1 MSSLF
6 PARSSRFRLSSRLL
20 WVAGLAIAAP
30 VSAQNAADARSF
42 SIGPGP
48 LAQVLNQFSA
58 EAGVFVASSGEL
70 TQGKL
75 SAGLVGRYGVEQGL
89 ETLLRGTGLHAV
101 TRSQGAYVLQPIL
114 QPAQQPAVSGAAN
127 GVTRLTPVAVTASQ
141 ERPDG
146 PLLGLV
152 ATRSATATKTD
163 TPIIETPQSIS
174 VVGASQIRDQKAQSL
189 QEALGY
195 TSGLMS
201 GIVAKS
207 SMFEDTMSIRGF
219 EANPQTGSY
228 YRDGMRYMINQ
239 YNGKQEPYGLER
251 IEVLKGPSS
260 VLYGAAAPGGI
271 VNTVSKRPTSER
283 LREINVDAGSFSRR
297 QLSADFGGP
306 LDDEGVWSYRLT
318 GLVRDA
324 RQFVDHS
331 RDDRTYLAPALT
343 WRPSA
348 ATSLTLLAAYQR
360 SESVYP
366 TAVPV
371 TGSLRSNPNGQIA
384 RERFLGEP
392 NHNTF
397 ELESTSASLL
407 FEHAFS
413 DSLKIRQSVRQYNAD
428 LNLRYVLLQGDVDR
442 ATQRRVAR
450 SARGFD
456 DTTGVFTSDTNI
468 EKRFQTGRVTQT
480 VLAGMDY
487 TRSTYDS
494 DRLRG
499 NLPAIDIYNPVYQ
512 NGTVTALP
520 WQQRRNKEARLGFY
534 LQDQIKID
542 DKLVILVGG
551 RRDQVRAENRALHA
565 PSTDSNEKD
574 SAFTGRAGVVYLA
587 DNGFAPYA
595 SFSQSFEPTSGRD
608 RNETRFD
615 PSRGQQVEV
624 GVRYQPKESDTL
636 LSASVFDLTRKNVLS
651 PDAVDPTF
659 LVQTGKVRS
668 RGAEFEARARVTR
681 ELDVIAAYTYTD
693 AKVRASNVPGE
704 VGERFNTPRH
714 MASLWADVNLS
725 SAGLP
730 GWRTGMGIRYV
741 AARPDRPASG
751 SFGGPGYTLLDAR
764 LEYENGPWSYAL
776 NISNLTDKTYIP
788 SICYNNVCDYGEPR
802 RIIGTVSYRW

>member
-1 MSSLF
+1 VY
-6 PARSSRFRLSSRLL
+6 ACLL
-20 WVAGLAIAAP
+20 CVAGLAIAAP

-42 SIGPGP
+42 SIAPGP

-58 EAGVFVASSGEL
+58 EAGVFVTSSGEL
-70 TQGKL
+70 THGRR
-75 SAGLVGRYGVEQGL
+75 SPGLVGRYGIDQGL
-89 ETLLRGTGLHAV
+89 ETLLRDTGLQAV
-101 TRSQGAYVLQPIL
+101 VRSPGAYVLQPIL
-114 QPAQQPAVSGAAN
+114 QPTARAASPKVAQLAAVP
-127 GVTRLTPVAVTASQ
+127 VTGSR
-141 ERPDG
+141 ERADG
-146 PLLGLV
+146 PVMGLT

-163 TPIIETPQSIS
+163 TPIIEIPQSIS

-195 TSGLMS
+195 TSGLMP

-207 SMFEDTMSIRGF
+207 AMFEDTMSIRGF

-271 VNTVSKRPTSER
+271 VNTVSKRPTIER

-306 LDDEGVWSYRLT
+306 LDDDGVWSYRLT

-324 RQFVDHS
+324 RQFVDQS

-348 ATSLTLLAAYQR
+348 ATSLTLLATYQR
-360 SESVYP
+360 SQSVYP

-371 TGSLRSNPNGQIA
+371 TGSLRANPNGQVP

-392 NHNTF
+392 NHNRF

-413 DSLKIRQSVRQYNAD
+413 DSLKFRQSLRQYNAD
-428 LNLRYVLLQGDVDR
+428 LNLRYVLLQGDVDS
-442 ATQRRVAR
+442 ATRRRVAR

-456 DTTGVFTSDTNI
+456 DTTGVFTSDTHI

-480 VLAGMDY
+480 VLAGVDY

-499 NLPAIDIYNPVYQ
+499 NLPAIDIYDPVYQ
-512 NGTVTALP
+512 AGAVTALP
-520 WQQRRNKEARLGFY
+520 WQQRRNKESRLGVY

-542 DKLVILVGG
+542 DKLVVLLGG
-551 RRDQVRAENRALHA
+551 RRDQSRAENRALHA
-565 PSTDSNEKD
+565 PSTDSNERD

-587 DNGFAPYA
+587 DNGVAPYA

-608 RNETRFD
+608 RNESRFE
-615 PSRGQQVEV
+615 PSRGQQVEF
-624 GVRYQPKESDTL
+624 GVRYQPAATDTL
-636 LSASVFDLTRKNVLS
+636 FTASVFDLTRRNVLS
-651 PDAVDPTF
+651 PDATDPAF
-659 LVQTGKVRS
+659 LVQTGRVRS
-668 RGAEFEARARVTR
+668 RGAEFEARTR
-681 ELDVIAAYTYTD
+681 LTRAVDVIAAYTYTD

-714 MASLWADVNLS
+714 IASLWTDVNLS
-725 SAGLP
+725 SAGWP
-730 GWRTGMGIRYV
+730 GWRTGLGVRYV
-741 AARPDRPASG
+741 AARPNRPASG
-751 SFGGPGYTLLDAR
+751 SLGGPSYTLLDAR
-764 LEYENGPWSYAL
+764 LEYENGPWTYAL